1 MVVGLPRA
9 GHRVMQEGDRGE
21 SQAVPRLVPCDLS
34 LLAPY
39 CFSVHC
45 FRFLNPGAELS
56 SVPHTYCAPPLV
68 LSLQFW
74 RHFQTSA
81 HRVSCEVSGQGS
93 MGPQQDHPPGGL
105 LGCRWSGRGSE
116 ALAGLSP
123 EAEAAAGWGVC
134 KPGLCRPQG
143 RVFPHEAAVEIRE
156 SGAGAQELAAA
167 RLPQPHRWVGLIGAP
182 PPRVGMGGERAGQ
195 GEEESQARVQTPA
208 LPPTHRGILA
218 SGLTPGPQFPHLW
231 VARDRRLQGAQHLSP
246 VFRCFR
252 DWPSLYLSHH
262 APRTPSPQRE
272 M

>member
-1 MVVGLPRA
+1 
-9 GHRVMQEGDRGE
+9 
-21 SQAVPRLVPCDLS
+21 
-34 LLAPY
+34 
-39 CFSVHC
+39 
-45 FRFLNPGAELS
+45 
-56 SVPHTYCAPPLV
+56 
-68 LSLQFW
+68 
-74 RHFQTSA
+74 
-81 HRVSCEVSGQGS
+81 

-116 ALAGLSP
+116 ALTGLSP
-123 EAEAAAGWGVC
+123 EAQVAAGRGVC

-156 SGAGAQELAAA
+156 SRAGAQELAAA
-167 RLPQPHRWVGLIGAP
+167 RLPQPHRWVGLGGAP
-182 PPRVGMGGERAGQ
+182 PPRVGMGG
-195 GEEESQARVQTPA
+195 GEGGVGGESQACVQTPA

-231 VARDRRLQGAQHLSP
+231 VARDRRLQGAQHLSL

-252 DWPSLYLSHH
+252 DWSSLYLSHH